1 MLIRLSSLSL
11 CSLLLVVGVVFGTPL
26 AIAVIVN
33 YCYCSVAEILTAVI
47 TLCVVISKTV
57 ITNTNFVIVPV
68 VGGIKIVTEIPL
80 FAVVAVFEL
89 A

>member
-1 MLIRLSSLSL
+1 M
-11 CSLLLVVGVVFGTPL
+11 VFGTPL

-47 TLCVVISKTV
+47 TLRIVISKTV

-68 VGGIKIVTEIPL
+68 VGCIKIATEIPL
-80 FAVVAVFEL
+80 FAVVAVFEF